1 MSFQTVRDRLH
12 LFSWPVSKVSG
23 YVGRNRDEFIFVRYF
38 KVLQYV
44 ILTILNWYSHCKSP
58 SFSSIYYLFR
68 HWHLTKAHYSHGAI
82 FRLYFWPCCLYYER
96 TVQRKTGNNWTG
108 ERGMGLRNDHEPEL
122 KLGSPEALL
131 HNVSESYYFY
141 WNVPMLN
148 SILKA
153 LQWGKAGNS
162 ALVAHSETCE

>member
-1 MSFQTVRDRLH
+1 MVQFL
-12 LFSWPVSKVSG
+12 G
-23 YVGRNRDEFIFVRYF
+23 YIFGLADFIMRG
-38 KVLQYV
+38 Q
-44 ILTILNWYSHCKSP
+44 
-58 SFSSIYYLFR
+58 FR
-68 HWHLTKAHYSHGAI
+68 
-82 FRLYFWPCCLYYER
+82 ER
-96 TVQRKTGNNWTG
+96 QKTTWTG

-153 LQWGKAGNS
+153 LQ
-162 ALVAHSETCE
+162 

>member
-44 ILTILNWYSHCKSP
+44 FSLYWIDILTARVHLFPQFI
-58 SFSSIYYLFR
+58 YLFG
-68 HWHLTKAHYSHGAI
+68 HWLLTKAHYSHGAI

-108 ERGMGLRNDHEPEL
+108 ERGMGSRNDHEPEL

-153 LQWGKAGNS
+153 LQ
-162 ALVAHSETCE
+162 

>member
-1 MSFQTVRDRLH
+1 MTVYICFPDQSQRFQAMLDVIEMNSFLFGISKYCNMLFSLYWIDILTARVH
-12 LFSWPVSKVSG
+12 LFPQ
-23 YVGRNRDEFIFVRYF
+23 FI
-38 KVLQYV
+38 
-44 ILTILNWYSHCKSP
+44 
-58 SFSSIYYLFR
+58 YLFG
-68 HWHLTKAHYSHGAI
+68 HWLLTKAHYSHGAI

-108 ERGMGLRNDHEPEL
+108 ERGMGSRNDHEPEL

-131 HNVSESYYFY
+131 RHVSESYYFY